1 LKVDLVA
8 DFVCRLLKHIDNT
21 GAKLVV
27 PRADNDVF
35 AKPPRRMPFIS
46 GYIRRTA
53 GR

>member
-8 DFVCRLLKHIDNT
+8 DFACRLLKHIDNT

-27 PRADNDVF
+27 RQRVF